1 MRIVIADNPRNP
13 NEVVNY
19 IYAFKELG
27 VADIYPTLDPKKLE
41 EADGMILP
49 GSACDINPALWG
61 EENTHCDKVN
71 DELDA
76 GQKAMLDKAIELG
89 IPVIGMCRGIQ
100 FINVYFGGSLI
111 QHLNAFM
118 AHRYYVPDRYH
129 RVIFEEGSF
138 LKELYGK
145 DELMVNSR
153 HHQAVGRIGKGL
165 KCIARWEPSP
175 SEHPQEDWESVTT
188 EALQHETL
196 PIIGLQWHPERSW
209 CMDYDQKKADGEKLL
224 LWFMNLCEETKAK
237 RQAAK

>member
-1 MRIVIADNPRNP
+1 MRFIIADDPRNP
-13 NEVVNY
+13 NEVINY

-27 VADIYPTLDPKKLE
+27 VADIYPSLNPRKLE

-49 GSACDINPALWG
+49 GSVCDINPVLWG
-61 EENTHCDKVN
+61 EENTHCSGVN
-71 DELDA
+71 DVLDA

-89 IPVIGMCRGIQ
+89 IPVIGMCRGVQ

-111 QHLNAFM
+111 QHLSSFM
-118 AHRYYVPDRYH
+118 AHRHYSPDRYH

-138 LKELYGK
+138 LQELYGK

-165 KCIARWEPSP
+165 KRIARWEPSP
-175 SEHPQEDWESVTT
+175 SEHPQSDWEPVTT

-209 CMDYDQKKADGEKLL
+209 CLDYDQKKADAEKILKY
-224 LWFMNLCEETKAK
+224 FMGLCEETKAK
-237 RQAAK
+237 RKAGK

>member
-1 MRIVIADNPRNP
+1 MRFIIADNPLDP
-13 NEVVNY
+13 NEVINY

-27 VADIYPTLDPKKLE
+27 VDDVFPSLDPKKLD

-49 GSACDINPALWG
+49 GSLHDINPARWG
-61 EENTHCDKVN
+61 EENTHCNHIK
-71 DELDA
+71 DELDDA
-76 GQKAMLDKAIELG
+76 QTAMMDRAIELG

-111 QHLNAFM
+111 QHLNAYL
-118 AHRYYVPDRYH
+118 AHRHYSPDRYH

-165 KCIARWEPSP
+165 KRIARWEPCEW
-175 SEHPQEDWESVTT
+175 EHPQEDWEAETT

-209 CMDYDQKKADGEKLL
+209 CMDYDQKKAEGEKMLRY
-224 LWFMNLCEETKAK
+224 FMNLCEETKAK